1 MTIPTTLSRGFPR
14 NQPPLPPFCV
24 QTPAEMSRALCEIGE
39 RNPARLSTHS
49 RFAIFLPHR
58 KTHDVLFISNARI
71 ASENSAELADGN
83 ILVSEGKIAAAGP
96 SVGRPENA
104 REIDARGRIAM
115 PGMFDAHVHFR
126 EPGFEA
132 KENIRSGSEAAING
146 GVTGVV
152 MMPNT
157 NPAID
162 SGTIATQ
169 VLETARRVSRIPIYT
184 SGCVTKGRHGKEL
197 AGIDGMRAAGVR
209 MLTDD
214 GDTTGDPAVLFR
226 AMQYAKEFGMF
237 FASHCEVP
245 ELAGPRALNE
255 GVMSYKL
262 GIKGSPACAEEI
274 IIDRDIR
281 LAHATGAH
289 LHIQHVSSKLGME
302 TIRWWKQRGD
312 VRVTAEVAP
321 HHLLF
326 TDEDIGDFDTHYKMN
341 PPLRTKAD
349 NEALLEGL
357 LDGTFDIIAT
367 DHAPHTPFEKSQDF
381 VSAPNGITGLDTAL
395 VSLHHYFVATGKL
408 GWDVVIRKFSAEP
421 RRFMGLKTPSIS
433 LGSPADFI
441 LFDPEKE
448 TNFTAEF
455 MKSKSQNT
463 PFLDKTLKGSV
474 DLVIL
479 GDEIL
484 LDRENGNAG
493 IPSAF

>member
-1 MTIPTTLSRGFPR
+1 MLLI
-14 NQPPLPPFCV
+14 
-24 QTPAEMSRALCEIGE
+24 A
-39 RNPARLSTHS
+39 
-49 RFAIFLPHR
+49 
-58 KTHDVLFISNARI
+58 NARI
-71 ASENSAELADGN
+71 ASEHSPALSEADVLIAGGR
-83 ILVSEGKIAAAGP
+83 IEAVGKGIAAPAG
-96 SVGRPENA
+96 A
-104 REIDARGRIAM
+104 RVIDARGRIVM

-132 KENIRSGSEAAING
+132 KETIATGAEAAING
-146 GVTGVV
+146 GITGVV

-157 NPAID
+157 SPAID
-162 SGTIATQ
+162 NGTVVGQ
-169 VLETARRVSRIPIYT
+169 VLDIAKRSARIPVYT

-197 AGIDGMRAAGVR
+197 AGIDGMRSHGVI

-226 AMQYAKEFGMF
+226 AMQYASEFGMF

-255 GVMSYKL
+255 GAMSYRL

-281 LAHATGAH
+281 LAHAAGAH
-289 LHIQHVSSKLGME
+289 IHIQHVSSKLGME

-312 VRVTAEVAP
+312 VKVTAEVAP

-326 TDEDIGDFDTHYKMN
+326 TDEDIGDYDTHYKMN

-357 LDGTFDIIAT
+357 LDGTFDLIAT

-381 VSAPNGITGLDTAL
+381 VSAPNGITGLETAL
-395 VSLHHYFVATGKL
+395 VSLHHFFVATGRF
-408 GWDVVIRKFSAEP
+408 GWDLVVKRFSAEP
-421 RRFMGLKTPSIS
+421 RRFMKLPAVAIEPGQ
-433 LGSPADFI
+433 PADLI
-441 LFDPEKE
+441 LFDPDRE
-448 TNFTAEF
+448 TTFTREF

-463 PFLDKTLKGSV
+463 PFLDKTLRGSV
-474 DLVIL
+474 DLVVL
-479 GDEIL
+479 GDEVL
-484 LDRENGNAG
+484 LER
-493 IPSAF
+493 